1 MNELAKISP
10 SLLAL
15 IDESKDERPPLA
27 REVFLVETVL
37 RDTSYNR
44 TESVFYMLKEGTE
57 VEMRAVPDS
66 DRGPLAVEVVWND
79 TSLAWLPEVQDG
91 IISSL
96 LTAGKRFVCR
106 ISRTKQYEEFL
117 TERLVARISVQI
129 FMLE

>member
-44 TESVFYMLKEGTE
+44 TESVFYMLK
-57 VEMRAVPDS
+57 
-66 DRGPLAVEVVWND
+66 DRD
-79 TSLAWLPEVQDG
+79 
-91 IISSL
+91 
-96 LTAGKRFVCR
+96 R
-106 ISRTKQYEEFL
+106 SRDACC
-117 TERLVARISVQI
+117 AR
-129 FMLE
+129 

>member
-15 IDESKDERPPLA
+15 IDERKDERPPLA

-57 VEMRAVPDS
+57 VEMRAVLDS

-79 TSLAWLPEVQDG
+79 TSLGWLLEGQDG

-106 ISRTKQYEEFL
+106 ISRAKQYEEFL

>member
-15 IDESKDERPPLA
+15 IDERKDERPPLA

-79 TSLAWLPEVQDG
+79 TSLGWLPEGQDG
-91 IISSL
+91 IFSAL
-96 LTAGKRFVCR
+96 LAAGKRFVCR
-106 ISRTKQYEEFL
+106 ISRAKQYNEFL
-117 TERLVARISVQI
+117 TERPMAKITVKIS
-129 FMLE
+129 MLE